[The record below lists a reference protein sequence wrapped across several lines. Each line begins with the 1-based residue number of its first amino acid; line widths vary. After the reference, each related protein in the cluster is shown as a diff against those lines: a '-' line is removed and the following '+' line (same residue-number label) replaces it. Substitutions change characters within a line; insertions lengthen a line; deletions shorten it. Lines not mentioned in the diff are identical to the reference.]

1 MPIRV
6 AVDAMGG
13 DHAPEVVV
21 DGCVEAARRMGT
33 EVVLLLTGPAG
44 VLEPMLRDRG
54 GDGLPIHIVEAPDV
68 IGMAESPVTA
78 LKSKPRS
85 SIHVGLGACRA
96 GQADAFV
103 SAGNTGAVLG
113 ASVVV
118 LGRLPGVLR
127 PAIIGYYPTVRSF
140 ALVIDVGTN
149 VDCKPEQMVQFAQ
162 MASIYVEHVLHREKP
177 VVALMNVGEE
187 PGKGNEQAKAAL
199 LLLQAARGINF
210 RGNIEGRDLMQHAA
224 DIVVCDGFVGNI
236 MLKIGES
243 IATEVPRM
251 IADEMARQHMT
262 PEEQEV
268 VGRALGGVARR
279 FDYQEYG
286 GVPLLGVN
294 GNVIIGHGG
303 SSARAIRRMVEAGVE
318 LVREDVSGLITAAM
332 QSPAAQ
338 A

>member
-1 MPIRV
+1 MPVRV
-6 AVDAMGG
+6 VVDAMGG
-13 DHAPEVVV
+13 DHAPSVVV
-21 DGCVEAARRMGT
+21 DGCVEAVREQGGDA
-33 EVVLLLTGPAG
+33 VILLTGPADL
-44 VLEPMLRDRG
+44 LEPMLRERG
-54 GDGLPIHIVEAPDV
+54 GEHLPIRIVDAPDI
-68 IGMAESPVTA
+68 IGMAEAPATA

-96 GQADAFV
+96 GEADAFV

-113 ASVVV
+113 ASVLV

-127 PAIIGYYPTVRSF
+127 PAIIGYYPTIRSF

-149 VDCKPEQMVQFAQ
+149 VDCRPEQLVQFAQ
-162 MASIYVEHVLHREKP
+162 MASIYVEHVLHRDSP

-187 PGKGNEQAKAAL
+187 PGKGNEQAKAAYPL
-199 LLLQAARGINF
+199 LDEAHGINF

-251 IADEMARQHMT
+251 IADEMARQEMT
-262 PEEQEV
+262 PDEQAV
-268 VGRALGGVARR
+268 VGRALNGVARR

-303 SSARAIRRMVEAGVE
+303 SSAKAIRRMVEAAVE
-318 LVREDVSGLITAAM
+318 LVTEDVAGLITAAM
-332 QSPAAQ
+332 QPSGATA
-338 A
+338 

>member
-1 MPIRV
+1 MPVRV

-13 DHAPEVVV
+13 DHAPAVVV
-21 DGCVEAARRMGT
+21 DGCVEAARRMGSD
-33 EVVLLLTGPAG
+33 VVILLTGPAD
-44 VLEPMLRDRG
+44 VLEPMLRERG
-54 GDGLPIHIVEAPDV
+54 AEGLPIRVVDAPD
-68 IGMAESPVTA
+68 IIAMAESPATA

-96 GQADAFV
+96 GEADAFV

-118 LGRLPGVLR
+118 LKKLPGVLR

-162 MASIYVEHVLHREKP
+162 MASIYVEHVLHRERP

-187 PGKGNEQAKAAL
+187 PGKGNEQAKAAFP
-199 LLLQAARGINF
+199 LLQSAGGINF

-251 IADEMARQHMT
+251 IADEMARQNMT
-262 PEEQEV
+262 PEEQRV
-268 VGRALGGVARR
+268 VGQALDGVARR

-294 GNVIIGHGG
+294 GNVIISHGG

-318 LVREDVSGLITAAM
+318 LVREDVAGLITAAM
-332 QSPAAQ
+332 QPSGATA
-338 A
+338 

>member
-1 MPIRV
+1 
-6 AVDAMGG
+6 MGG

-21 DGCVEAARRMGT
+21 DGCVEAARALGD
-33 EVVLLLTGPAG
+33 ELAILLTGPSG
-44 VLEPMLRDRG
+44 TIGPMLAERDAAT
-54 GDGLPIHIVEAPDV
+54 LPIHLVDAPDV
-68 IGMAESPVTA
+68 IGMGESPATA
-78 LKSKPRS
+78 LKTKPRS

-127 PAIIGYYPTVRSF
+127 PAIIGYYPTIRSF

-149 VDCKPEQMVQFAQ
+149 VDCKPEQLVQFGQ
-162 MASIYVEHVLHREKP
+162 MASIYAERVLHRESP
-177 VVALMNVGEE
+177 VVALMNLGEE

-199 LLLQAARGINF
+199 PLLQAATGINF

-224 DIVVCDGFVGNI
+224 DVVVCDGFVGNI
-236 MLKIGES
+236 MLKLGES

-251 IADEMARQHMT
+251 IADEMKRQQMS
-262 PEEQEV
+262 PDEQRV
-268 VGRALGGVARR
+268 VGRALEGVARR

-303 SSARAIRRMVEAGVE
+303 STARAIRRMVEAAVE
-318 LVREDVSGLITAAM
+318 LVREDVVGHITATM
-332 QSPAAQ
+332 QPSGATA
-338 A
+338 